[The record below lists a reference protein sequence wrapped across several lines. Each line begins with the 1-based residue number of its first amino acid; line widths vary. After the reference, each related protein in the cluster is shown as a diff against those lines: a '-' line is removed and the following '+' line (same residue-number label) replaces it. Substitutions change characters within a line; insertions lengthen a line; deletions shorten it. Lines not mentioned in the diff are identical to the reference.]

1 MRRLLSAA
9 IVATILLMVCPASAD
24 SPTTVLNAVQ
34 NQGNTAGQ
42 AAVGTSGNTNQ
53 NNNQNSLGTSSA
65 TAVNIG
71 GINITP
77 STTGGVSGLNGAQSG
92 TGTGDG
98 YVGYSGSTTFA
109 SPSVTFGNSKN
120 INVNLPGLPGV
131 LGAPGNFSQP
141 YKPDVFINGAG
152 PIRPARMTYEQAQE
166 CRGGYGYKDTYVGAN
181 REKAKEIQLVYAAWD
196 KIDISNDISNYV
208 GISSVEGSD
217 KPWLPAVCE
226 AAYHAMDRGANY
238 GVVEFIIRPKNTMK
252 GFGFGTSGG
261 GSVVPSVATAT
272 SPYGLAASLGFGLGW
287 SSQRV
292 EGEVMIQVTGLRVP
306 TQTSAVKP
314 PAPTAPQVPVAPAA
328 PTPPPAPAAAAPPVP
343 TPTPP
348 VPQAPT
354 PQMPAESPR
363 VIKPDGQTLKLQPEG
378 RPQSNPDGLQGD
390 PQPLSV
396 PGQPQD
402 AQGQAASVPDQSSVP
417 LGVPGQP
424 GASAPPQDAPSQAPV
439 PLSVPGQP
447 SASTPPQAAPSQ
459 ASVPLSVPGQPSASA
474 PPQAAPS
481 QAPVPLSV
489 PGQPSASA
497 PPQAAP
503 SQAPTPLSVPGQPTT
518 FAPPQGNTTAIPA
531 SFLAPTGQPQGIQS
545 KLNGAGGR

>member
-1 MRRLLSAA
+1 MKRLLSAA
-9 IVATILLMVCPASAD
+9 AVVTMLLVVCPAFAD

-34 NQGNTAGQ
+34 NTGNTSGQ
-42 AAVGTSGNTNQ
+42 AAIGTSGNTNQ

-65 TAVNIG
+65 TSVNIG
-71 GINITP
+71 GISITP
-77 STTGGVSGLNGAQSG
+77 GTTGGGVSPLNAAEAG
-92 TGTGDG
+92 TGTGEG

-109 SPSVTFGNSKN
+109 SPSITFGSSNVKN
-120 INVNLPGLPGV
+120 INVNLPGLPGL

-152 PIRPARMTYEQAQE
+152 PVRPARMTYEQAQE
-166 CRGGYGYKDTYVGAN
+166 CRGGYGYKDSYVGAS

-196 KIDISNDISNYV
+196 KIDVSNDISNYV
-208 GISSVEGSD
+208 GISSVEGAD

-226 AAYHAMDRGANY
+226 AAYHAMDKGANY

-306 TQTSAVKP
+306 TQTASVKP
-314 PAPTAPQVPVAPAA
+314 PTPTAPQVPVAPAT
-328 PTPPPAPAAAAPPVP
+328 PTPPPAAAA
-343 TPTPP
+343 TPP
-348 VPQAPT
+348 APVQQPPAPQATITPAPT
-354 PQMPAESPR
+354 APVIPPRPADDGR

-378 RPQSNPDGLQGD
+378 RPQSNPDLLQGD

-396 PGQPQD
+396 PGQPQS
-402 AQGQAASVPDQSSVP
+402 AQDQSISVPDQ
-417 LGVPGQP
+417 
-424 GASAPPQDAPSQAPV
+424 PQSAPV

-447 SASTPPQAAPSQ
+447 GTSPPPQAAPIPAPTPLNVPGQPAASASPQ
-459 ASVPLSVPGQPSASA
+459 AAPTSASAATVQGSSPAPLSVPGQP
-474 PPQAAPS
+474 AA
-481 QAPVPLSV
+481 
-489 PGQPSASA
+489 
-497 PPQAAP
+497 
-503 SQAPTPLSVPGQPTT
+503 
-518 FAPPQGNTTAIPA
+518 FAPQQSSSAATAVPA
-531 SFLAPTGQPQGIQS
+531 SFSGSATQSQGLQG
-545 KLNGAGGR
+545 KLNGGSR

>member
-1 MRRLLSAA
+1 MKRLLSAA
-9 IVATILLMVCPASAD
+9 TVVTMLLMVCPAFAD

-34 NQGNTAGQ
+34 NTGNTSGQ

-53 NNNQNSLGTSSA
+53 NNNQNSLGSTSA
-65 TAVNIG
+65 TSVNIG
-71 GINITP
+71 GISITP
-77 STTGGVSGLNGAQSG
+77 GTNGAGAGAGLNQAAE
-92 TGTGDG
+92 GDG

-120 INVNLPGLPGV
+120 INVNLLGLPGIP
-131 LGAPGNFSQP
+131 GAPGNFSQP

-152 PIRPARMTYEQAQE
+152 PVRPARMTYEQAEE
-166 CRGGYGYKDTYVGAN
+166 CRGGYGYKDSYVGAS

-196 KIDISNDISNYV
+196 KIDVSNDISNYV
-208 GISSVEGSD
+208 GISSVEGAD

-226 AAYHAMDRGANY
+226 AAYHAMDKGANY

-306 TQTSAVKP
+306 TQTASVKP
-314 PAPTAPQVPVAPAA
+314 PTPTAPQVPVAPAT
-328 PTPPPAPAAAAPPVP
+328 PTPPPAAAA
-343 TPTPP
+343 TPP
-348 VPQAPT
+348 APVQQPPAPQATITPAPT
-354 PQMPAESPR
+354 APVIPPRPADDGR

-378 RPQSNPDGLQGD
+378 RPQSNPDLLQGD

-396 PGQPQD
+396 PGQPQS
-402 AQGQAASVPDQSSVP
+402 AQDQSISVPDQ
-417 LGVPGQP
+417 
-424 GASAPPQDAPSQAPV
+424 PQSAPV

-447 SASTPPQAAPSQ
+447 GTSPPPQAAPIPAPTPLNVPGQPAASASPQ
-459 ASVPLSVPGQPSASA
+459 AAPTSASAATVQGSSPAPLSVPGQP
-474 PPQAAPS
+474 AA
-481 QAPVPLSV
+481 
-489 PGQPSASA
+489 
-497 PPQAAP
+497 
-503 SQAPTPLSVPGQPTT
+503 
-518 FAPPQGNTTAIPA
+518 FAPQQSSSAATAVPA
-531 SFLAPTGQPQGIQS
+531 SFSGSATQSQGLQG
-545 KLNGAGGR
+545 KLNGASR

>member
-9 IVATILLMVCPASAD
+9 TVATILLMVCPVSAD

-77 STTGGVSGLNGAQSG
+77 STTGSGVSGLNAAESG
-92 TGTGDG
+92 TGTGTGEG

-109 SPSVTFGNSKN
+109 SPSITFGSSNVKN
-120 INVNLPGLPGV
+120 INVNLPGLPGIP
-131 LGAPGNFSQP
+131 GAPGNFSQP

-196 KIDISNDISNYV
+196 KIDISNDISTYV
-208 GISSVEGSD
+208 GISSVEGAD

-306 TQTSAVKP
+306 TQTAAVQ
-314 PAPTAPQVPVAPAA
+314 PAVPTAPQLPVVAPAV
-328 PTPPPAPAAAAPPVP
+328 PTPPPPAAAAPPA
-343 TPTPP
+343 P
-348 VPQAPT
+348 VPAPPPPAAAIT
-354 PQMPAESPR
+354 PAPPAPVSPPLPAEAPR

-378 RPQSNPDGLQGD
+378 RPQSGPDVLQSD

-396 PGQPQD
+396 PGQPQGTQD
-402 AQGQAASVPDQSSVP
+402 QPVSIVPDQS
-417 LGVPGQP
+417 
-424 GASAPPQDAPSQAPV
+424 
-439 PLSVPGQP
+439 
-447 SASTPPQAAPSQ
+447 
-459 ASVPLSVPGQPSASA
+459 
-474 PPQAAPS
+474 
-481 QAPVPLSV
+481 PVPLSV

-497 PPQAAP
+497 APQAAP
-503 SQAPTPLSVPGQPTT
+503 APSSTPLPTPVPQTPTPLSVPGQPSASAAPLAGPSQSPAPVQTPLSVPGQPAA
-518 FAPPQGNTTAIPA
+518 FAPQQGNSTAPIPA

-545 KLNGAGGR
+545 KINGAGGR

>member
-9 IVATILLMVCPASAD
+9 TVATMLLMVCPVSAD

-77 STTGGVSGLNGAQSG
+77 GTSGVSGLNAATSGEG
-92 TGTGDG
+92 TGEG

-109 SPSVTFGNSKN
+109 SPSITFGSSNVKN
-120 INVNLPGLPGV
+120 INVNLPGLPGIP
-131 LGAPGNFSQP
+131 GAPGNFSQP

-196 KIDISNDISNYV
+196 KIDISNDISTYV
-208 GISSVEGSD
+208 GISSVEGAD

-306 TQTSAVKP
+306 TQTAAVKP
-314 PAPTAPQVPVAPAA
+314 PASTAPQVPVAPAA
-328 PTPPPAPAAAAPPVP
+328 PAPAAPAAAAPPA
-343 TPTPP
+343 P
-348 VPQAPT
+348 VPAPAPPPAAATVT
-354 PQMPAESPR
+354 PSPAAPVTPLLPAEAPR
-363 VIKPDGQTLKLQPEG
+363 IIKPDGQTLKLQPEG
-378 RPQSNPDGLQGD
+378 RPQSGPDGLQGD

-396 PGQPQD
+396 PGQPQG
-402 AQGQAASVPDQSSVP
+402 AQGQPASVPVPDQP
-417 LGVPGQP
+417 
-424 GASAPPQDAPSQAPV
+424 
-439 PLSVPGQP
+439 
-447 SASTPPQAAPSQ
+447 
-459 ASVPLSVPGQPSASA
+459 
-474 PPQAAPS
+474 
-481 QAPVPLSV
+481 PVPLSV

-503 SQAPTPLSVPGQPTT
+503 APSPAPVPTPLNVPGQPSASVLPQTAPAPSSAPAQT
-518 FAPPQGNTTAIPA
+518 PLNVPGQPAAFAPQQGNSAGPIPA
-531 SFLAPTGQPQGIQS
+531 SFLTPSGQPQGIQS

>member
-1 MRRLLSAA
+1 MKHLLSAA
-9 IVATILLMVCPASAD
+9 TAAIMLLAVCPASAD

-34 NQGNTAGQ
+34 NTGNTSGQ
-42 AAVGTSGNTNQ
+42 AAIGTSGNTNQ
-53 NNNQNSLGTSSA
+53 NNNQNSLGTTSA

-77 STTGGVSGLNGAQSG
+77 GTSGVSGLNAAESG
-92 TGTGDG
+92 TGSGEG

-120 INVNLPGLPGV
+120 INVNLPGLPGIP
-131 LGAPGNFSQP
+131 GAPGNFSQP

-152 PIRPARMTYEQAQE
+152 PVRPARMTYEQAQE
-166 CRGGYGYKDTYVGAN
+166 CRGGYGYKDSYVGAS

-196 KIDISNDISNYV
+196 KIDVSNDISNYV
-208 GISSVEGSD
+208 GISSVEGAD

-226 AAYHAMDRGANY
+226 AAYHAMDKGANY

-292 EGEVMIQVTGLRVP
+292 EGEVMIQVTGLKIP
-306 TQTSAVKP
+306 TQTAAVKP
-314 PAPTAPQVPVAPAA
+314 PAPTAPQVPVAPTAPAPPPPAA
-328 PTPPPAPAAAAPPVP
+328 AATPVPTPPAPA
-343 TPTPP
+343 
-348 VPQAPT
+348 PQATIPPAPT
-354 PQMPAESPR
+354 APIIPPRPADDGR
-363 VIKPDGQTLKLQPEG
+363 VIKPDGQTLKLQPEA
-378 RPQSNPDGLQGD
+378 RPQSNPDLLQGD

-396 PGQPQD
+396 PGQPQGS
-402 AQGQAASVPDQSSVP
+402 QGQPASVPDQ
-417 LGVPGQP
+417 
-424 GASAPPQDAPSQAPV
+424 PQSAPV

-447 SASTPPQAAPSQ
+447 GASPPPQQAAP
-459 ASVPLSVPGQPSASA
+459 AT
-474 PPQAAPS
+474 
-481 QAPVPLSV
+481 APVPLSV
-489 PGQPSASA
+489 PGQPAASA

-503 SQAPTPLSVPGQPTT
+503 TPAPAPTPLSVPGQPAA
-518 FAPPQGNTTAIPA
+518 FAPQQSNGATAIPA
-531 SFLAPTGQPQGIQS
+531 SFSGTTGQTQGLQGKIS
-545 KLNGAGGR
+545 GAGGR

>member
-1 MRRLLSAA
+1 MKRLLSAA
-9 IVATILLMVCPASAD
+9 TVATMLLMVCPAFAD

-34 NQGNTAGQ
+34 NTGNTSGQ

-53 NNNQNSLGTSSA
+53 NNNQNSLGSTSA

-77 STTGGVSGLNGAQSG
+77 STTGSGAGASGLNAAGE
-92 TGTGDG
+92 GDG

-120 INVNLPGLPGV
+120 INVNLPGLPGIP
-131 LGAPGNFSQP
+131 GAPGNFSQP

-152 PIRPARMTYEQAQE
+152 PVRPARMTYEQAEE
-166 CRGGYGYKDTYVGAN
+166 CRGGYGYKDSYVGAS

-196 KIDISNDISNYV
+196 KIDVSNDISNYV
-208 GISSVEGSD
+208 GISSVEGAD

-226 AAYHAMDRGANY
+226 AAYHAMDKGANY

-292 EGEVMIQVTGLRVP
+292 EGEVMIQVTGLRIP
-306 TQTSAVKP
+306 TQTAAVKP
-314 PAPTAPQVPVAPAA
+314 PPPTAPHVPAAATPPPPPAAAAVPPAPAPPPAPQATITPAPTAPVVPPRPADDG
-328 PTPPPAPAAAAPPVP
+328 
-343 TPTPP
+343 
-348 VPQAPT
+348 
-354 PQMPAESPR
+354 R

-378 RPQSNPDGLQGD
+378 RPQSNPDLQQGD

-396 PGQPQD
+396 PGQPQSV
-402 AQGQAASVPDQSSVP
+402 QEQPVSVPDQSASAP
-417 LGVPGQP
+417 LSVPGQP
-424 GASAPPQDAPSQAPV
+424 GASP
-439 PLSVPGQP
+439 
-447 SASTPPQAAPSQ
+447 PPQAAPPP
-459 ASVPLSVPGQPSASA
+459 APTPLNVPGQPAASA
-474 PPQAAPS
+474 PPQPAPAPAPTPTPLNVPGQPAASAPS
-481 QAPVPLSV
+481 QATPTS
-489 PGQPSASA
+489 
-497 PPQAAP
+497 
-503 SQAPTPLSVPGQPTT
+503 TPLSVPGQPAA
-518 FAPPQGNTTAIPA
+518 FAPQQNGTATIVPA
-531 SFLAPTGQPQGIQS
+531 SFSGTAVQTQGLQG
-545 KLNGAGGR
+545 KLNGASR

>member
-1 MRRLLSAA
+1 MKRLLSAA
-9 IVATILLMVCPASAD
+9 TVATMLLMVCPASAD

-34 NQGNTAGQ
+34 NQGNTSGQ

-65 TAVNIG
+65 TSVNIG
-71 GINITP
+71 GISITP
-77 STTGGVSGLNGAQSG
+77 PSTGSGASGLNAADAG
-92 TGTGDG
+92 TGEG

-120 INVNLPGLPGV
+120 INVNLPGLPGIP
-131 LGAPGNFSQP
+131 GAPGNFSQP

-152 PIRPARMTYEQAQE
+152 PIRPARMTYEQAEE
-166 CRGGYGYKDTYVGAN
+166 CRGGYGYKDTYVGAS

-196 KIDISNDISNYV
+196 KIDVSNDISNYV

-226 AAYHAMDRGANY
+226 AAYHAMDKGANY

-292 EGEVMIQVTGLRVP
+292 EGEVMIQLTGLRVP
-306 TQTSAVKP
+306 TQTAAVKP
-314 PAPTAPQVPVAPAA
+314 PPPTAPSVPAAPVAP
-328 PTPPPAPAAAAPPVP
+328 PPPPPAVAAPPPP
-343 TPTPP
+343 TPAPA
-348 VPQAPT
+348 PQATITPAPT
-354 PQMPAESPR
+354 VPVIPPRPADDGR

-378 RPQSNPDGLQGD
+378 RPQSNPDLLQGD

-396 PGQPQD
+396 PGQPQG
-402 AQGQAASVPDQSSVP
+402 AQGQPASVPDQSPTP
-417 LGVPGQP
+417 LNVPGQP
-424 GASAPPQDAPSQAPV
+424 GAAAPLEAAPQPAPT
-439 PLSVPGQP
+439 PLNVPGQP
-447 SASTPPQAAPSQ
+447 NAAAPPPQTAP
-459 ASVPLSVPGQPSASA
+459 QPVS
-474 PPQAAPS
+474 P
-481 QAPVPLSV
+481 
-489 PGQPSASA
+489 
-497 PPQAAP
+497 
-503 SQAPTPLSVPGQPTT
+503 PTPLSVPGQPAA
-518 FAPPQGNTTAIPA
+518 FAPPPQQQSSTVTAIPA
-531 SFLAPTGQPQGIQS
+531 SFSGTTTGQTQGLQG
-545 KLNGAGGR
+545 KLNGGSR